1 MPPDSLA
8 ASLWNGVLTHIRSQ
22 VSEQQ
27 FDTWFR
33 ALRPGSSSD
42 DVYELTVP
50 NTFTREWIRS
60 KFSDVILSAVEHV
73 IGGRRP
79 ALRLVVREESATATN
94 SLVTDSEML
103 HEEPSAALGET
114 SAANMAAAAGA
125 RPASGQSLWDT
136 PAIQPRFGL
145 ALNRDNRF
153 RTFVTGPS
161 NRVAVA
167 AAQSVVERGA
177 RLYNPLCI
185 YGGVG
190 TGKTHLLQA
199 IAHGCL
205 DRNPALKV
213 LWVTT
218 EHFINQFIGALEKG
232 TIEAFR
238 GRFRDV
244 DVLLVDDVQFFEH
257 KERTQD
263 EFLHTFNALHNAGRQ
278 IVLCSDREPS
288 QLEGINE
295 RLRSRMAGGFVCALE
310 APDYEVRLGLVAS
323 KAERLGAEMPAEAAQ
338 FIAENVR
345 TNAREL
351 EGAVTRVVGQ
361 AFLGGKAIDLAG
373 VREVLRDVVVDRRR
387 RVSMEH
393 ISKAVE
399 EHYGVRL
406 AELQGRRRT
415 HVIALPRQVGM
426 LLSRKLTGHSL
437 EEIGSFFGGRDHSTV
452 SYSIEKS
459 ELSALEDAK
468 FKDLLER
475 LAGRALTIAAA

>member
-1 MPPDSLA
+1 MSPDALA
-8 ASLWNGVLTHIRSQ
+8 ASLWNSVLANIRAH

-33 ALRPGSSSD
+33 ALRPGRSSD

-50 NTFTREWIRS
+50 NTFTREWIRT
-60 KFSDVILSAVEHV
+60 KFSDVILGAVEQV
-73 IGGRRP
+73 TGGRRP
-79 ALRLVVREESATATN
+79 ALRLVVREDAQATDNALAADN
-94 SLVTDSEML
+94 EML
-103 HEEPSAALGET
+103 HEAPHAALDDAA
-114 SAANMAAAAGA
+114 AANKAAAAGA
-125 RPASGQSLWDT
+125 RPATGQAQWET
-136 PAIQPRFGL
+136 QATQPRFGL

-153 RTFVTGPS
+153 RNFVTGPS

-177 RLYNPLCI
+177 RLYNPLFI
-185 YGGVG
+185 HGGVG

-205 DRNPALKV
+205 DRNPAHRV

-218 EHFINQFIGALEKG
+218 EQFINQFIGALEKG

-238 GRFRDV
+238 ARFRDV
-244 DVLLVDDVQFFEH
+244 DVLLVDDVQFFEN

-263 EFLHTFNALHNAGRQ
+263 EFMHTFNALLNAGRQ

-288 QLEGINE
+288 GLEGINE
-295 RLRSRMAGGFVCALE
+295 RLRSRLAGGFVCTLE
-310 APDYEVRLGLVAS
+310 APDFEVRLGLVKS
-323 KAERLGAEMPAEAAQ
+323 KAERLGAELPADAAT

-373 VREVLRDVVVDRRR
+373 VREILRDVVVDRRR

-393 ISKAVE
+393 IARSVE
-399 EHYGVRL
+399 EHYGVRV
-406 AELQGRRRT
+406 ADMQGRRRT
-415 HVIALPRQVGM
+415 QAIALPRQVGM

-437 EEIGSFFGGRDHSTV
+437 EEIGTFFGGRDHSTV

-459 ELSALEDAK
+459 EESAGTDPQ
-468 FKDLLER
+468 FKDLMER
-475 LAGRALTIAAA
+475 LAARALTIAAS